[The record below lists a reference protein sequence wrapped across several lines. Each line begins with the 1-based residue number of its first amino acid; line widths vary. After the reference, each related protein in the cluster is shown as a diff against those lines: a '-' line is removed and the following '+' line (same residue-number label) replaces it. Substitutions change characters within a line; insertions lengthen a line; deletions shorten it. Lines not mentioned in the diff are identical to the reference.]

1 MTRLLF
7 FLIVG
12 LLAGWL
18 ASKVMRGHGL
28 GLAGNLV
35 VGVIGALIGGP
46 LLRAVGLMPFGLP
59 GSLIAAFLGAV
70 VLLALIRWLQR
81 V

>member
-1 MTRLLF
+1 MRLLF
-7 FLIVG
+7 FLLIG

-18 ASKVMRGHGL
+18 ASTVMRGRGL

-46 LLRAVGLMPFGLP
+46 LLRAVGLLPFGLL

-70 VLLALIRWLQR
+70 VLLALIRWLR
-81 V
+81 SV